1 MTSQTDRTAPD
12 RLLDAFNLHDPSL
25 IDSAVAAD
33 YIEHS
38 APPGMPPGADALKA
52 FIGAF
57 TAAIPDF
64 RFDTELRTEQDGL
77 VMVYGFAE
85 GTLRG
90 PLFGSDGTGQ
100 HGRWPEVHIFRVA
113 DGKITE
119 HWDVIDKLSM
129 RTQLGLPLSP

>member
-25 IDSAVAAD
+25 IDDAVAAD

-52 FIGAF
+52 F

-64 RFDTELRTEQDGL
+64 RFDTELRTEQDAL

-113 DGKITE
+113 DGKINE
-119 HWDVIDKLSM
+119 HWDVIDKLFM
-129 RTQLGLPLSP
+129 RSQLGLPLSH